1 MAARRAAA
9 EGECTSAIFTLVDGI
24 LLRPLPYARPSELV
38 ALWERNMPRAVDRNV
53 VSVAAFERW
62 RDQAR
67 SFTDVAA
74 MVPAPRTLQGA
85 PRGANQ
91 RRAGLDLV
99 FFRPA
104 RARDLR

>member
-1 MAARRAAA
+1 
-9 EGECTSAIFTLVDGI
+9 
-24 LLRPLPYARPSELV
+24 
-38 ALWERNMPRAVDRNV
+38 MPRAVDRNV

-85 PRGANQ
+85 PAERISAAQVSTSYFRLLG
-91 RRAGLDLV
+91 V
-99 FFRPA
+99 RPA
-104 RARDLR
+104 